1 MKEGGGGF
9 LSIAHVMI
17 ILGMYG
23 GGGAGNGSDECV
35 GVMVKDLQH
44 EGHREVGLGVCGGF
58 GWFGW
63 FGL

>member
-1 MKEGGGGF
+1 
-9 LSIAHVMI
+9 MI

-44 EGHREVGLGVCGGF
+44 EGHREVGWVCVGGSGGSGGLGCEG
-58 GWFGW
+58 
-63 FGL
+63 